1 MVTIFKRG
9 IAVIVIAGVI
19 GAWGCKPKEPKG
31 EKNAVPPEITQF
43 VDALFQAIVNEDIE
57 YIEKVL
63 YDGEIEYD
71 YNEVLGDYIYKPKS
85 DIIKEIRNKGKT
97 YYELFDTER
106 LIEYIAKYRCSDGK
120 GNPCTVENIKLSAP
134 YIQSVK
140 EKILSRKNIRV
151 EKIEVI
157 DKEKNIIRCHLID
170 DYEIEMKKKSPLSE
184 MIFLKKVDIIKNEH
198 GIYLYSLFFDVGP
211 IVED

>member
-1 MVTIFKRG
+1 MVNIVKQG
-9 IAVIVIAGVI
+9 IVVMILIGII

-63 YDGEIEYD
+63 YDGEIEYE
-71 YNEVLGDYIYKPKS
+71 YSEYYGKYLYKPKS
-85 DIIKEIRNKGKT
+85 EIVKEIRNKGKT
-97 YYELFDTER
+97 YYELFDTEG
-106 LIEYIAKYRCSDGK
+106 LIEYIAKYRCRDGK
-120 GNPCTVENIKLSAP
+120 GNPCTVENIKLSSP
-134 YIQSVK
+134 EIQSVK

-184 MIFLKKVDIIKNEH
+184 MIFFKKVDIIKNEH
-198 GIYLYSLFFDVGP
+198 GIYLYSLFFDAMPFV
-211 IVED
+211 I

>member
-63 YDGEIEYD
+63 YDGEIEYA
-71 YNEVLGDYIYKPKS
+71 YSEYYGKYLYKPKS
-85 DIIKEIRNKGKT
+85 EIVKEIRNKGKI
-97 YYELFDTER
+97 YYELFDTEG
-106 LIEYIAKYRCSDGK
+106 LFEYISKHESRDRH
-120 GNPCTVENIKLSAP
+120 GNPSKVEDLKMLYP
-134 YIQSVK
+134 EIQSVK
-140 EKILSRKNIRV
+140 EKIRSRKNIRI
-151 EKIEVI
+151 ERIEVI

-198 GIYLYSLFFDVGP
+198 GIYIYSLFFDAMPFVM
-211 IVED
+211 